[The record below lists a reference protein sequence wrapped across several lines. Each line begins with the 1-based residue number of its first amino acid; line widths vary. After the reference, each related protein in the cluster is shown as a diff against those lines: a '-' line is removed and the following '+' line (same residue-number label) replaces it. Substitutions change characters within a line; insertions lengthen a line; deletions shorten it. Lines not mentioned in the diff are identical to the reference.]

1 MTIPAFTSLR
11 TYNAHPSASVTSLSI
26 SPFPPPLPTLQTN
39 SPSRSTDG
47 SSTPTKQTLASP
59 GPTSSPRTPRQPPV
73 PAIPSNQIYIAS
85 SSIDGHV
92 CVSSLVDPK
101 DVTLRNFARP
111 IQAVALSPEYKS
123 DRQYLSGGL
132 AGELI
137 LTTGGQAGVRSNANT
152 SHASQAAQGW
162 LGAIGLGGNSGRDT
176 ILHSGE
182 GIINTIKWSLS
193 GKYVAWANEHGIRIM
208 RTNLHLESA
217 DSEAAWKRIGFVDKP
232 NRRIWEDMAGVWKA
246 RIEWV
251 DDSRLE
257 SEDDS
262 MISLNSSNATDK
274 SEATLPHHR
283 EDRPGKHTIHGK
295 GSKKKKQLEKMVIGW
310 GDAAWVVHVD
320 PGGAGTGKDVGERS
334 VGSAEIIHLLVA
346 TFSNSKNLH

>member
-1 MTIPAFTSLR
+1 VTVPAFQPLR

-26 SPFPPPLPTLQTN
+26 SPFPPPLPTLQNN
-39 SPSRSTDG
+39 SPNRGVEG
-47 SSTPTKQTLASP
+47 SNTPVKQAQ
-59 GPTSSPRTPRQPPV
+59 TSSGHAPSPRTPRQPPV

-162 LGAIGLGGNSGRDT
+162 LGAIGLGSNTGRDT

-208 RTNLHLESA
+208 RTNVHLEGA
-217 DSEAAWKRIGFVDKP
+217 DSEAAWKPLPKGFIEKP

-246 RIEWV
+246 RVEWV
-251 DDSRLE
+251 DDQRLE
-257 SEDDS
+257 SDDDHI
-262 MISLNSSNATDK
+262 ISLNNNHTPEKQDG
-274 SEATLPHHR
+274 TLPHHR
-283 EDRPGKHTIHGK
+283 QDRLGKHGARASHGK
-295 GSKKKKQLEKMVIGW
+295 GTSKKSKIEKLVIGW

-334 VGSAEIIHLLVA
+334 VGRADIIHL
-346 TFSNSKNLH
+346 